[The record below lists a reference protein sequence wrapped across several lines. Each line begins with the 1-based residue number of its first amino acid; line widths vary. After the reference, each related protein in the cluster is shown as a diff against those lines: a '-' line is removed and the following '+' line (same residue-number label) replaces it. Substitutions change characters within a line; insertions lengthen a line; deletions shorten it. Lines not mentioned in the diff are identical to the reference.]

1 MRRIV
6 SLARSLFVARVA
18 RESQIQTLSF
28 VVARARV
35 ARSPVARAPST
46 HRALDRVLRSRE
58 VPHVPR
64 HRARR
69 RRAAPSSAARASP
82 IARAP
87 PTRET
92 VARPSSR
99 VFEYARSRV
108 HYASSTAMIDA
119 IARDRARSYART
131 VSARFR
137 GRHDAR
143 ASRVYVESARAR
155 TNRIESIRVASRR
168 RDGGSTRAIDRDDA
182 TTRIARDA
190 DRRDA
195 NREDDATRARANE
208 RTNGRTNGRT
218 SERTN
223 ERARRRRTRAIAR
236 ARDARR

>member
-6 SLARSLFVARVA
+6 SLARSLFVAPRSRSRASTDLSRLARPASSRTPRRRLASRPPSRPASLARPATPPRRPDATRLPSASPRNRESRRLPPAIAPRVA

-87 PTRET
+87 PTLET
-92 VARPSSR
+92 VARYSSR
-99 VFEYARSRV
+99 VFEYARLRV
-108 HYASSTAMIDA
+108 H
-119 IARDRARSYART
+119 
-131 VSARFR
+131 
-137 GRHDAR
+137 
-143 ASRVYVESARAR
+143 
-155 TNRIESIRVASRR
+155 SRR
-168 RDGGSTRAIDRDDA
+168 RRP
-182 TTRIARDA
+182 
-190 DRRDA
+190 
-195 NREDDATRARANE
+195 
-208 RTNGRTNGRT
+208 
-218 SERTN
+218 
-223 ERARRRRTRAIAR
+223 
-236 ARDARR
+236 